1 MTEPNIN
8 ENLMSLQTRLDWLR
22 TQGNIPYGYAVTQ
35 SNISGK
41 TPVRRYGHNAD
52 VGATWETLYHESD
65 LYVYL
70 TSAERL
76 QVASTDV
83 DDDGDPA
90 DTGARTLFI
99 QGLDTNYDLINETVT
114 LNGQVNVLTDESYL
128 RVFKAYVVTVGTTGV
143 NEGEITVSNNA
154 DNNVLLSIPAGE
166 GESHAAI
173 FTVPADQ
180 TLWITHMFGSE
191 ITNKGIHFSLFTRAL
206 DESWRQR
213 HDVLTFQNPFEHLY
227 DFPHSFP
234 EFTDIEIRVMG
245 AAVAGEAVGGFYGW
259 RET

>member
-90 DTGARTLFI
+90 DTGARTLLV
-99 QGLDTNYDLINETVT
+99 QGVDATGAAQTEIVT
-114 LNGQVNVLTDESYL
+114 MTGTTP
-128 RVFKAYVVTVGTTGV
+128 VVT
-143 NEGEITVSNNA
+143 
-154 DNNVLLSIPAGE
+154 
-166 GESHAAI
+166 
-173 FTVPADQ
+173 
-180 TLWITHMFGSE
+180 
-191 ITNKGIHFSLFTRAL
+191 TNT
-206 DESWRQR
+206 W
-213 HDVLTFQNPFEHLY
+213 
-227 DFPHSFP
+227 
-234 EFTDIEIRVMG
+234 
-245 AAVAGEAVGGFYGW
+245 
-259 RET
+259 